1 LVWKRSTRL
10 SDVTVHS
17 SQFQRVEGQDYKRWS
32 LPLDQHPG
40 FRPNATYF
48 VRFRPDDSG
57 TGAPSAQVKAQAV
70 SGTLQFLSHSEE

>member
-1 LVWKRSTRL
+1 
-10 SDVTVHS
+10 
-17 SQFQRVEGQDYKRWS
+17 VEGQDYKRWS

-57 TGAPSAQVKAQAV
+57 AGATSAQAQVQAQVQAQAV